1 MPQII
6 SATEAREK
14 FSELINRVLY
24 RGEEFVVKKQG
35 KPAALITNISTM
47 TKKKKVAKTM
57 KSTDFLLKLTTYNL
71 KGGPKDLAKEHD
83 KYTWE

>member
-24 RGEEFVVKKQG
+24 RGEEFVVEKQG
-35 KPAALITNISTM
+35 KPAALITNIGKTQ
-47 TKKKKVAKTM
+47 KKMKVKAI
-57 KSTDFLLKLTTYNL
+57 KSADFLLKLTTYNL

-83 KYTWE
+83 KYIWE